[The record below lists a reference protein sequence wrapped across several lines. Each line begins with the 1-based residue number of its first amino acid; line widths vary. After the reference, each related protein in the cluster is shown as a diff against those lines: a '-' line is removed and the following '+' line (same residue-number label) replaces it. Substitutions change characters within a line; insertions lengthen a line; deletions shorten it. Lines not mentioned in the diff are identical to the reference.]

1 MGILR
6 IALMLAG
13 GTIAAQL
20 LFSYIAG
27 GWVAKYTS
35 PPYSFDDIPNLAG
48 KVAIVT
54 GTNTGIGYVTAREL
68 ARKGATVIAT
78 ARSKS
83 KGESAIAK
91 MKSEIGSSSP
101 VDIRFMELDLASFE
115 NIRAFSREYIR
126 TGELRYVDD
135 NLCVLQPLHTGL
147 DIDIMVL
154 NAGIMMSPFGKTVD
168 GFEMQIGTN
177 HLGHF
182 LLVKSLLPLIA
193 ESKKTEPVRVVHV
206 SSAAHEMSLG
216 MQFDNWDN
224 DKDYNEM

>member
-1 MGILR
+1 
-6 IALMLAG
+6 
-13 GTIAAQL
+13 
-20 LFSYIAG
+20 
-27 GWVAKYTS
+27 
-35 PPYSFDDIPNLAG
+35 
-48 KVAIVT
+48 
-54 GTNTGIGYVTAREL
+54 
-68 ARKGATVIAT
+68 
-78 ARSKS
+78 
-83 KGESAIAK
+83 
-91 MKSEIGSSSP
+91 
-101 VDIRFMELDLASFE
+101 
-115 NIRAFSREYIR
+115 
-126 TGELRYVDD
+126 
-135 NLCVLQPLHTGL
+135 
-147 DIDIMVL
+147 MVL